1 MRGQQEALHRA
12 DAPAPD
18 PGSKL
23 LQVTDLRAGYGDA
36 DVLHGLGLSVAR
48 GEMVVIVGPNG
59 AGKSTLAKAIFGLI
73 NVRSGVISFDG
84 HRIVG
89 LKPSAIVQIG
99 LCYVPQTRNV
109 FANLSVHQN
118 LEVGGYLLKRG
129 DQLARALKRVYGL
142 FPDLWEKRRSRAG
155 TLSGGQ
161 RQMLAMGRALML
173 RPRLL
178 VLDEPSAG
186 LSPRLVDVVFEKIL
200 EINGSGCSILMVEQN
215 ARKALAMSDRGYV
228 LDMGK
233 NAVTGSGSE
242 LLADPKV
249 IDLYLGGRSTEQPSP
264 GGSVAEKP

>member
-1 MRGQQEALHRA
+1 MRGSQVAFDGA
-12 DAPAPD
+12 DTYPTDA
-18 PGSKL
+18 GGKL
-23 LQVTDLRAGYGDA
+23 LQVSQLRAGYGDA
-36 DVLHGLGLSVAR
+36 DVLHGLDLSVTR

-73 NVRSGVISFDG
+73 NVRSGVISFAG

-118 LEVGGYLLKRG
+118 LEVGGYLLKR
-129 DQLARALKRVYGL
+129 DDL